1 MATPILD
8 ITELANGQVDQY
20 LTGNAAFRALEAA
33 ANAVA
38 AVDMEADDA
47 TLTLAQLRAA
57 GLFVC
62 SGHTVAR
69 VLTVPPLER
78 FFCVVNSGTG
88 TVSVDVGT
96 TSIDVTAGQMRA
108 FFADGTADGLFV
120 AS

>member
-47 TLTLAQLRAA
+47 ILTLEQLRAH
-57 GLFVC
+57 GLFLC
-62 SGHTVAR
+62 HSHTVAR
-69 VLTVPPLER
+69 TLTVPPLTR
-78 FFCVVNSGTG
+78 FFCVANGGTDDVDVTVG
-88 TVSVDVGT
+88 STAITVS
-96 TSIDVTAGQMRA
+96 AGSMRA
-108 FFADGTADGLFV
+108 FFADGTTDGLFV
-120 AS
+120 AE